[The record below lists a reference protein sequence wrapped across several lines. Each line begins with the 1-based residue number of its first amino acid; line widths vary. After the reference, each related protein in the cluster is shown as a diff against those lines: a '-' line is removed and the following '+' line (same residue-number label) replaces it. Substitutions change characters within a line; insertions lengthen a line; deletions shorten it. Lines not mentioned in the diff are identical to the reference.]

1 MKSNNVKLNVV
12 ALNQVYLNAV
22 TLGDFDIRQKGGGV
36 APPKPDTP
44 ESYVEFLVDE
54 GTFLVDEGAF
64 LVLS

>member
-1 MKSNNVKLNVV
+1 MRFNNAKLNTV
-12 ALNQVYLNAV
+12 ALNKVYLDVV
-22 TLGDFDIRQKGGGV
+22 TLGVFDVGGKGGTV
-36 APPKPDTP
+36 VPPKPDTP

>member
-22 TLGDFDIRQKGGGV
+22 TLGDFDIKRKGRGV
-36 APPKPDTP
+36 VPPKPDTP
-44 ESYVEFLVDE
+44 DGCIEFLVDE

-64 LVLS
+64 LVLL